1 MGANFLI
8 MLGTI
13 VVPLVVICF
22 VSIVTFVNLYLNVR
36 RRFPA
41 KVNCWFCNHDTHV
54 PYEQSNSFVCPA
66 CKQYNG
72 FSADGDYNREIPE
85 QYQQRLNNYHYH
97 HPANVTD
104 DDKWDSS
111 TVRSVAGSGRP
122 QPTSNGLCFGCNR
135 NQELKIHQLASFVP
149 ENEDN
154 YDAEVEEYRKQLEQ
168 AYKLCGRCERVL
180 KRTLND
186 VKRNVLGS
194 KLAQIGSKSLTALD
208 MHIRASGKQLA
219 HQKRQRWAKVC
230 VWAITGLLA
239 VKLQHHFADS
249 GWTVAELMLHCPAAI
264 LSAFNMALSYG
275 MAMRELFW
283 NLADRVLAEPSVQQT
298 TERFETIGYEIFLQY
313 VPKSVVQTS
322 AHYLESLSAQVPH
335 ERSSPA
341 LLNAAIVALAALL
354 ASLGSQRTIVKQLL
368 IVVLCAADCAVV
380 FAEAKNAPTI
390 AFLLTSG
397 ALVVSFSCLGQRLVR
412 SDVPAS
418 NLNSSF
424 HKIYSQQ
431 CKESDYSD
439 AETSTVGERDTSLA
453 GPGKGHGSFG
463 SISPPLLHR
472 TIAGGGDMS
481 GKSLDTTKS
490 GSPSGMSFSTT
501 NPFLMADGSP
511 PLGCGSKFSGSLFN
525 VAACTD
531 HRSSSIGPADKESVF
546 SGRTIVPSSNHHP
559 TSAHS
564 LLKTPSFSVDN
575 FQTVSHGLT
584 HRRNHSRFSGPAN
597 NQFHY
602 SMNTINQQEEEDH
615 PSQLIPDDIDRL
627 SISGR
632 VSLNSASVLSRSRVS
647 LSGTTNPFA
656 KKSLHEPEYDERVML
671 PSAGSLHHRARV
683 FRAPEPFKGYAKD
696 TLWTGGN
703 SGGISSP
710 FGGQLTHMSRT
721 SSQSSGFESQA
732 GTTRRNT
739 PTEVDSAAN
748 VEMPSDEL
756 LSQHIASQARN
767 EQPSPVPSS
776 ASVFEWNNI
785 TGGASIFGSKATSS
799 SQHQRSLFS
808 EQNLFNSALQQ
819 PTSAIDGRMGPA
831 QGGTAAAAAGFT
843 TMEGSGLFFPKL
855 ARTSTIGNGSIAT
868 GSTITP
874 HMAARHIF
882 PPQQSKTPSYHHQFS
897 HNTTTTTTAAGLCTP
912 FGNTASFAS
921 KALPSSSASLA
932 GSSHYTS
939 TKSTATGRASLL
951 NISKFTHE
959 LSHNGTL
966 PTA

>member
-1 MGANFLI
+1 MGANWLI
-8 MLGTI
+8 LLGTI

-41 KVNCWFCNHDTHV
+41 KVNCWFCNHNTHV
-54 PYEQSNSFVCPA
+54 PYDQSNSFVCPA

-72 FSADGDYNREIPE
+72 FGADGDYNREIPE

-97 HPANVTD
+97 HPSNVTD

-111 TVRSVAGSGRP
+111 TVHGSVASDGRLHH
-122 QPTSNGLCFGCNR
+122 TGNGLCFGCNR

-149 ENEDN
+149 EIEEN

-186 VKRNVLGS
+186 VKRNILGS
-194 KLAQIGSKSLTALD
+194 KLAQIGSKSLTVLD
-208 MHIRASGKQLA
+208 MHIRASTKQLA

-239 VKLQHHFADS
+239 VKLQQNFSDS
-249 GWTVAELMLHCPAAI
+249 AWTTSELMLLCPTSV
-264 LSAFNMALSYG
+264 LSAITIALSYG
-275 MAMRELFW
+275 MAMRELFC
-283 NLADRVLAEPSVQQT
+283 NQYDRLLTEPTVQQT
-298 TERFETIGYEIFLQY
+298 TERMETIGYDLFLQY

-322 AHYLESLSAQVPH
+322 THYLESLSAQVAYD
-335 ERSSPA
+335 RSSPA

-368 IVVLCAADCAVV
+368 IVSFCAADFAVKYMDV
-380 FAEAKNAPTI
+380 KDASNI
-390 AFLLTSG
+390 AFLLTTS
-397 ALVVSFSCLGQRLVR
+397 ALLLSLSCIGQRLIR
-412 SDVPAS
+412 SDVPAT

-439 AETSTVGERDTSLA
+439 AETSNVGERETSFA
-453 GPGKGHGSFG
+453 RKGQSSFDNK
-463 SISPPLLHR
+463 SPPLPHR
-472 TIAGGGDMS
+472 NVTGDMS

-490 GSPSGMSFSTT
+490 GSPSGYSLSTT

-511 PLGCGSKFSGSLFN
+511 PLGSGFKISGSMFN
-525 VAACTD
+525 VAAACSD
-531 HRSSSIGPADKESVF
+531 HRRSVRATDKESVF
-546 SGRTIVPSSNHHP
+546 SGKSITPNPS
-559 TSAHS
+559 THS

-575 FQTVSHGLT
+575 FQTVSHGFT
-584 HRRNHSRFSGPAN
+584 HRRKPRLSGPGSLATGS
-597 NQFHY
+597 QFRY
-602 SMNTINQQEEEDH
+602 SMNTINQEEDCPPFREEEDN
-615 PSQLIPDDIDRL
+615 QLIPDDIDRL

-632 VSLNSASVLSRSRVS
+632 VSLNASSVLGSRVS
-647 LSGTTNPFA
+647 LGGNTNPFA
-656 KKSLHEPEYDERVML
+656 KKSLHEPDYNER
-671 PSAGSLHHRARV
+671 AGLQQSSSRHHHARI

-696 TLWTGGN
+696 TLWSGNGG
-703 SGGISSP
+703 S
-710 FGGQLTHMSRT
+710 FGNQLTHMSRT

-739 PTEVDSAAN
+739 PTEVDLGSN
-748 VEMPSDEL
+748 VEAPLDE
-756 LSQHIASQARN
+756 SSHHVASQFRS

-785 TGGASIFGSKATSS
+785 TGASMFGNRACSSNS
-799 SQHQRSLFS
+799 SQQQQRSLFS

-819 PTSAIDGRMGPA
+819 PNVLTNGRIAPGGGRPA
-831 QGGTAAAAAGFT
+831 FT
-843 TMEGSGLFFPKL
+843 TEGSGLFFPQL
-855 ARTSTIGNGSIAT
+855 ARTSTISNGTMAMAS
-868 GSTITP
+868 GSTISAHT
-874 HMAARHIF
+874 AARHIF
-882 PPQQSKTPSYHHQFS
+882 PPQQSQTPSYHHQFS
-897 HNTTTTTTAAGLCTP
+897 HNTTTGVGTP
-912 FGNTASFAS
+912 FGNTASFVS
-921 KALPSSSASLA
+921 KAQPSSASLA
-932 GSSHYTS
+932 GSSLYTS
-939 TKSTATGRASLL
+939 TKSTASGRASLL
-951 NISKFTHE
+951 NISKLTNQ
-959 LSHNGTL
+959 LTNGTL

>member
-208 MHIRASGKQLA
+208 MHIRASGKQQA

-380 FAEAKNAPTI
+380 FAEAKNASTI

-397 ALVVSFSCLGQRLVR
+397 ALVVSLSCVGQRLIR
-412 SDVPAS
+412 SDVPAG

-439 AETSTVGERDTSLA
+439 AETSAAGERDTSFT
-453 GPGKGHGSFG
+453 GPGQGHGSFG
-463 SISPPLLHR
+463 SKSPHLLHR

-559 TSAHS
+559 SSAHS

-584 HRRNHSRFSGPAN
+584 HRRNHSRYSGPTN

-602 SMNTINQQEEEDH
+602 SMSTINQQEEEDH

-710 FGGQLTHMSRT
+710 FGGQLTH
-721 SSQSSGFESQA
+721 
-732 GTTRRNT
+732 
-739 PTEVDSAAN
+739 
-748 VEMPSDEL
+748 
-756 LSQHIASQARN
+756 I
-767 EQPSPVPSS
+767 
-776 ASVFEWNNI
+776 
-785 TGGASIFGSKATSS
+785 KATSS

-819 PTSAIDGRMGPA
+819 PTAAIDGRMGPA
-831 QGGTAAAAAGFT
+831 QGGAAAAAGGFT

-855 ARTSTIGNGSIAT
+855 SRTSTIGNGSIAT

-897 HNTTTTTTAAGLCTP
+897 HNTTTTTAAAGVCTP

-921 KALPSSSASLA
+921 KALPSSPASLA